1 MSTHHE
7 SPAVV
12 IARAQ
17 VEAWSHHDFDTAR
30 RSLAAGIT
38 VTATSTQPTMP
49 STASPAS
56 TTT

>member
-12 IARAQ
+12 IARAH
-17 VEAWSHHDFDTAR
+17 VDAWSHHDFDTAR
-30 RSLAAGIT
+30 RSLAAGIR

-49 STASPAS
+49 STSL
-56 TTT
+56 TGVDD